1 MMERPMQDPLLE
13 AIAVFSLVAVGA
25 IGAGIALFVVGSEM
39 DARVKGRW
47 DLGLLVVMVAGGGGA
62 GRRVRAQRRLSL

>member
-1 MMERPMQDPLLE
+1 
-13 AIAVFSLVAVGA
+13 
-25 IGAGIALFVVGSEM
+25 M

>member
-1 MMERPMQDPLLE
+1 
-13 AIAVFSLVAVGA
+13 
-25 IGAGIALFVVGSEM
+25 M

-47 DLGLLVVMVAGGGGA
+47 NLLLVTLFMVVVGGA